1 MRWGDIV
8 LVAAPGDCGKP
19 RPAVIV
25 QLDWLSQADSVLVCL
40 VTSTVRDASI
50 VRLIVEPLPEN
61 GLRATSQVMV
71 DKIAALPHV
80 KCGAVVG
87 HLDEGTVATLGQMLA
102 VVLGLAD

>member
-1 MRWGDIV
+1 M
-8 LVAAPGDCGKP
+8 
-19 RPAVIV
+19 
-25 QLDWLSQADSVLVCL
+25 LVCL

-50 VRLIVEPLPEN
+50 FRLTVEPLPEN

-71 DKIAALPHV
+71 DKIAALPCV

-87 HLDEGTVATLGQMLA
+87 HLDEVTVATLGQMLA